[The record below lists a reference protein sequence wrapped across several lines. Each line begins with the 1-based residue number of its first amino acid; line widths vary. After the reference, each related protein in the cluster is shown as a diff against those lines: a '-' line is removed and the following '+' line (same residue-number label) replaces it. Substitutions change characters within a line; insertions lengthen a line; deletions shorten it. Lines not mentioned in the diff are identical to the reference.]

1 MLVGWWQ
8 WGASVVGGG
17 DGWQQLIAQVCG
29 SWWCL
34 WVFAVKNFK
43 KYFLFQ
49 TNQKAQKITCLFI
62 IFFYYILRGDGWVG
76 QILNRKSYYFFF
88 YFFNPSLIEKR
99 LLRSFFL
106 CITNLKC
113 ISEFF
118 YRFVLFSVQL
128 AGCDLHVSIL
138 PRGPYTAH
146 VGSSLVFTCLRILN
160 SSNSYGTIG
169 LHQQYL
175 YPIREILSSHCHC
188 KMEIMVDTLERK

>member
-1 MLVGWWQ
+1 M
-8 WGASVVGGG
+8 
-17 DGWQQLIAQVCG
+17 
-29 SWWCL
+29 
-34 WVFAVKNFK
+34 
-43 KYFLFQ
+43 
-49 TNQKAQKITCLFI
+49 
-62 IFFYYILRGDGWVG
+62 
-76 QILNRKSYYFFF
+76 
-88 YFFNPSLIEKR
+88 
-99 LLRSFFL
+99 

-188 KMEIMVDTLERK
+188 KMEIMVDTLERKWVYLQNDSSTWFNIKPIILKILNPIRLYEIVAASSFLASLSNYSGAESLNQKTFESFIFEILLITIPRKDIFDNQKFHEWRGRHFDWAVIWYW